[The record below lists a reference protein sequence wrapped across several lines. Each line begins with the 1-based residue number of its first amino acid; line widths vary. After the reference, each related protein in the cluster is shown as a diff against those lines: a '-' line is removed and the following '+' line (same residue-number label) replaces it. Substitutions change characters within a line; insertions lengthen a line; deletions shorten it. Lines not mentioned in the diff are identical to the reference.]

1 MIGVEFLKDVSEP
14 VLTPSLI
21 KAARALLEVDQ
32 AGLAD
37 LTGISRKTISLI
49 EIAKN
54 ETTDPR
60 RRKLL
65 TELLRT
71 MEDKL
76 GLEFIFAS
84 NKTGEGV
91 RLRKRRSK

>member
-1 MIGVEFLKDVSEP
+1 LNHASER

-21 KAARALLEVDQ
+21 KAARALIKVDQ

-54 ETTDPR
+54 EPTDPR
-60 RRKLL
+60 RRKMLA
-65 TELLRT
+65 ELQRT
-71 MEDKL
+71 MEDEL

-84 NKTGEGV
+84 DSAGEGV
-91 RLRKRRSK
+91 RLRKPRSK

>member
-1 MIGVEFLKDVSEP
+1 LSDGSER

-32 AGLAD
+32 AGLAN

-54 ETTDPR
+54 DPTDSR
-60 RRKLL
+60 RRKMLA
-65 TELLRT
+65 ELQQT
-71 MEDKL
+71 MEDEL
-76 GLEFIFAS
+76 DVEFIFAS
-84 NKTGEGV
+84 ASTGEGV
-91 RLRKRRSK
+91 RLRKRRSLK

>member
-1 MIGVEFLKDVSEP
+1 VNDASEP

-21 KAARALLEVDQ
+21 RVARALLKVDQ

-49 EIAKN
+49 EIAKD
-54 ETTDPR
+54 EPTDPR
-60 RRKLL
+60 RRKIL
-65 TELLRT
+65 TELQRI
-71 MEDKL
+71 MEDEL

-84 NKTGEGV
+84 DKTGEGA
-91 RLRKRRSK
+91 RLRKQRP